1 MVNHETMLKHY
12 FRIAWRHVLRDKT
25 HSFINI
31 AGLAVGMAVVL
42 LIGGW
47 IYDQCTYDRY
57 KLSVRG

>member
-1 MVNHETMLKHY
+1 MLKHY